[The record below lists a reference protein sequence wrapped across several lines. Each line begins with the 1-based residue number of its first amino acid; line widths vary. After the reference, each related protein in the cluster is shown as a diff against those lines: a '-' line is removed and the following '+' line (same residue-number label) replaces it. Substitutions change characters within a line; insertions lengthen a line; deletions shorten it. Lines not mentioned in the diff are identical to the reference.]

1 MTNRLLRQTIRQQRR
16 ALTHSEA
23 AACAEQLAQQAGK
36 HPLLLRSDRI
46 AAYLSSDGEI
56 DPYPLLQSLWSA
68 GKQVYLPV
76 LVPFSRQKLW
86 FARFN
91 PDDMLAVNRF
101 GIPEPVRR
109 RLIKPSALDLV
120 LTPLVAFDA
129 EGHRVGMGGG
139 FYDSTFACLQQRQ
152 HWHKPKLLGLAYEFQ
167 KQATIKPNKWDVP
180 LNAIAT
186 DVRIYESTCQ
196 TSPTSIRDK
205 D

>member
-1 MTNRLLRQTIRQQRR
+1 MTSRLLRQTIRQQRR
-16 ALTHSEA
+16 ALTLSEA
-23 AACAEQLAQQAGK
+23 ATCAEQLAQQARK

-46 AAYLSSDGEI
+46 AAYLSSDSEI
-56 DPYPLLQSLWSA
+56 DPYPLLQFLWSA

-91 PDDMLAVNRF
+91 PNDMLAVNRF
-101 GIPEPVRR
+101 GIPEPVQR

-120 LTPLVAFDA
+120 LTPLVAFDPA
-129 EGHRVGMGGG
+129 GHRIGMGGG
-139 FYDSTFACLQQRQ
+139 YYDRTFAFLQQRQ

-167 KQATIKPNKWDVP
+167 KQTTIKPNKWDVP
-180 LNAIAT
+180 LDAIAT
-186 DVRIYESTCQ
+186 EARIYESAYQ
-196 TSPTSIRDK
+196 TSRASIRSK